1 MTHTGDQAA
10 KPGAGSWNGL
20 GVAVL
25 AGALLLAGAGMRL
38 IRLDRVPLGLQPD
51 EACNGYDAY
60 CLLRTGRDQ
69 HGNFLPLAIQA
80 FNDYRMPL
88 FDYSIV
94 PLIAAFGLRPAAVRS
109 GAALWGIL
117 DMTAITMLG
126 GAMFG
131 TAGAVAAALL
141 CAFSPWHLHLSR
153 YGHEAMSSSAVVSL
167 AMLCFFLWLRRQSDR
182 WLWLTAICLGLS
194 LYTYSV
200 TKLVTALLIAWIA
213 ILYRHELWRA
223 KTKALTALGIIGLL
237 ALPQMILIW
246 SRPTEMLARYHEISI
261 TSDWSST
268 SDRLEQIGAH
278 MALCL
283 GPAFLFLTGDHSEVL
298 HVQGGFG
305 ELLPEQAPLI
315 VLAMLALFSTRR
327 RRIALLLLG
336 WVIWAAL
343 PAAMIRGARWTS
355 LHNVLGMAP
364 WILLSTLGFV
374 VLLDLARS
382 LPLLKTVAAGL
393 ILGGAL
399 YHGLRY
405 AGAYFGRYPADSAR
419 AFQYGLKDVVSAL
432 DSFGDQNSLVVFPLK
447 DISAPYIYVLFFAR
461 YPPALFQRGPVLQV
475 PGVGGQVLRFGRYVF
490 ASPDFAYEHL
500 AHGIFVFAGSEA
512 PPRAPALTVVFP
524 DGSPAYNV
532 VVK

>member
-1 MTHTGDQAA
+1 V
-10 KPGAGSWNGL
+10 PY
-20 GVAVL
+20 VVL

-38 IRLDRVPLGLQPD
+38 IWLDRVPLGLHAD

-60 CLLRTGRDQ
+60 SLLRTGRDQ

-80 FNDYRMPL
+80 FNDYRMPM

-94 PLIAAFGLRPAAVRS
+94 PLVGALGLRPAAVRL

-117 DMTAITMLG
+117 DMAAITMLG
-126 GAMFG
+126 GEMLG
-131 TAGAVAAALL
+131 TAGAVVAALL

-153 YGHEAMSSSAVVSL
+153 YGIEATCSSAVVSL

-182 WLWLTAICLGLS
+182 WLWLSAICFGLS
-194 LYTYSV
+194 FYTYSV
-200 TKLVTALLIAWIA
+200 TKLVITLLIAWIA
-213 ILYRHELWRA
+213 ILYRHELRRA
-223 KTKALTALGIIGLL
+223 KTRALAALGIVALL
-237 ALPQMILIW
+237 ALPQMLLIW
-246 SRPTEMLARYHEISI
+246 SRPTEMLARYHEVSV
-261 TSDWSST
+261 TSGWAST
-268 SDRLEQIGAH
+268 SDRLEQVGAH

-315 VLAMLALFSTRR
+315 VLAMFALFSTRR

-355 LHNVLGMAP
+355 MHNVLGIAP
-364 WILLSTLGFV
+364 WILLSALGFV
-374 VLLDLARS
+374 VLLDLLESR
-382 LPLLKTVAAGL
+382 PLLRTVAAAL

-432 DSFGDQNSLVVFPLK
+432 DGFDQNSLVIFPLK
-447 DISAPYIYVLFFAR
+447 DISQPYIYVLFFAR
-461 YPPALFQRGPVLQV
+461 YPPALFQQGPVV
-475 PGVGGQVLRFGRYVF
+475 RMPGLEAPVLRFGRYVF
-490 ASPDFAYEHL
+490 ASPDLAYERL
-500 AHGIFVFAGSEA
+500 ERGIFVFPSSET
-512 PPRAPALTVVFP
+512 PPQAPALTVLFP
-524 DGSPAYNV
+524 DGSPAYKV
-532 VVK
+532 AVK